1 MFRRFSQQSRPSPQ
15 QQQQPPPGPKPAST
29 RHSSS
34 SASPRSASA
43 QQHHPPAVPDMSAL
57 SLGSAPLAPAPPYEA
72 IPSSSPSA
80 APPPP
85 PPTTRSAQP
94 AQGSGRAPPQRRSSI
109 EDRLAP
115 LGKYDLVLV
124 VDDSP
129 SMVDHWKDV
138 GEALMGVVESCTKY
152 DKDGIDVVFLNN
164 DHARL
169 EGVVDPSVVE
179 RTFREV
185 EPVGSTPTGMVLD
198 EVLRAYVER
207 VEDAKATRARVKP
220 MLVLVLTDGRADDPD
235 LVKDIIVEMAQR
247 LDEVR
252 APPYQLGLQFIQIG
266 ADPDARKFLQEL
278 DDDLKPQLGVRDM
291 VDCTPYA
298 GEISPEFL
306 LKAALGSVNKA
317 LDG

>member
-1 MFRRFSQQSRPSPQ
+1 MFRRFSQQSRPASQQ
-15 QQQQPPPGPKPAST
+15 QQQQPPPPMSSKPRHPAGPT
-29 RHSSS
+29 S
-34 SASPRSASA
+34 SASPTTPA
-43 QQHHPPAVPDMSAL
+43 QRPPAMPDLSTL
-57 SLGSAPLAPAPPYEA
+57 SLGSTPLAPAPPYEA
-72 IPSSSPSA
+72 VPSSSSSSSAA
-80 APPPP
+80 APPPAP
-85 PPTTRSAQP
+85 PRSTRP
-94 AQGSGRAPPQRRSSI
+94 AQGATRPQRRSSI

-129 SMVDHWKDV
+129 SMVDHWKHV

-152 DKDGIDVVFLNN
+152 DKDGIDVMFLNN
-164 DHARL
+164 DGARL
-169 EGVVDPSVVE
+169 EHVVDPAVVE

-185 EPVGSTPTGMVLD
+185 EPFGSTPTGMVLD

-207 VEDAKATRARVKP
+207 VEDAKATRERVKP
-220 MLVLVLTDGRADDPD
+220 LLVLVLTDGRADDPD
-235 LVKDIIVEMAQR
+235 MVKDIIVEMAQR

-266 ADPDARKFLQEL
+266 ADPDARAFLQEL